1 MPNAI
6 KMGITSLGGF
16 MVQKSAILIGS
27 LYLTLPQIASY
38 GVTVQIIN
46 VIGTIALIYHTTYL
60 PKITQLRV
68 VGDKNK
74 ISLLYIRG
82 KIIYV
87 GLFLIGGVSLYFL
100 GPVILDLIKS
110 NTSLVSGPVM
120 ILLLLLAFIENNI
133 IMASNIILSKNDVP
147 FYKASLISGFV
158 IVLFLFLSFQC
169 TQFGILSMVIVPL
182 VVDIL
187 YQGWKWPLE
196 VAKDF
201 DIKIVHYKQVVLSYL
216 KLRQN

>member
-1 MPNAI
+1 
-6 KMGITSLGGF
+6 
-16 MVQKSAILIGS
+16 
-27 LYLTLPQIASY
+27 
-38 GVTVQIIN
+38 
-46 VIGTIALIYHTTYL
+46 
-60 PKITQLRV
+60 
-68 VGDKNK
+68 
-74 ISLLYIRG
+74 
-82 KIIYV
+82 
-87 GLFLIGGVSLYFL
+87 
-100 GPVILDLIKS
+100 
-110 NTSLVSGPVM
+110 M